1 MNVEKLRIYFTI
13 ITVEKVRCASQTKLI
28 NQILEEWIGLLKV
41 HQNHWTMDT
50 QVLESMN
57 VTPHSLKQN
66 LKSGDLISNVAQPFC
81 RWTAQLN
88 FEQADL
94 MNWYKFKIMANFR
107 LLNGDF
113 IKSSA
118 LNNQNLIIRCLF
130 QLSFERTRANLLSK
144 FPLWFWLDPTTI
156 KSHASRCAKD
166 TFSGF
171 MIVFWFVDFPPIRM
185 HLPG

>member
-1 MNVEKLRIYFTI
+1 
-13 ITVEKVRCASQTKLI
+13 
-28 NQILEEWIGLLKV
+28 
-41 HQNHWTMDT
+41 MDT
-50 QVLESMN
+50 LVLESMN

-94 MNWYKFKIMANFR
+94 MNGYKFKITANFR

-166 TFSGF
+166 TFQAFSDLLIF
-171 MIVFWFVDFPPIRM
+171 LQSECTYLISINLSRSYRFANIVHILPDFEFSY
-185 HLPG
+185 

>member
-1 MNVEKLRIYFTI
+1 MNVEMLRIYFTI

-50 QVLESMN
+50 LVLESMN

-94 MNWYKFKIMANFR
+94 MNGYKFKITANFR

-166 TFSGF
+166 TF
-171 MIVFWFVDFPPIRM
+171 
-185 HLPG
+185 